1 MAQSLMKIVQFH
13 TNKHSLLVHGEM
25 FSNILLPRIR
35 RVQEKKE
42 ENIKKKEFKRMEN
55 ERIQNYKIKTN
66 IISIKSMNTVMF
78 LFFA

>member
-42 ENIKKKEFKRMEN
+42 ENIKKKSSKEWKTKEYRT
-55 ERIQNYKIKTN
+55 IKLKQ
-66 IISIKSMNTVMF
+66 I
-78 LFFA
+78 